1 MNFLKIS
8 GSFCKIVSLLKIMI
22 YFIIY
27 TIGIVIFFF
36 LFARPHMLENQTR
49 EINKKKYKV

>member
-1 MNFLKIS
+1 
-8 GSFCKIVSLLKIMI
+8 MI

-27 TIGIVIFFF
+27 TVGIVLFFF
-36 LFARPHMLENQTR
+36 LFVRPHMLENQTR